1 MSIKPRTIKP
11 FSYGVL
17 ALGLA
22 LLLGSTEA
30 VGAQSDAE
38 QIDSSSQVESLATS
52 SESVSSLSESQ
63 VESAWS
69 ESSSE
74 PQLSKPE
81 QLQAALDAMHDL
93 KTYQVRYGFTY
104 IKDRAY
110 TAQVQA
116 VGDRSRG
123 IAKIQLTYYGD
134 KGEGL
139 KYQLD
144 LMTYDNLSHVY
155 IKQSQLLASMTF
167 FPELSLTP
175 EQLKALEAYDDY
187 YIELSKEQLKQVGLD
202 QEAFQ
207 LLFLE
212 PNRKKLSQLPE
223 AKIHE
228 FKGTVMTSAE
238 LTEIPEFLFDQT
250 RNLHLD
256 YRLKMEWEAG
266 DKGPSLKLN
275 PHLDLV
281 GKGVGLDLQ
290 GEVSAKIRKGEFGLN
305 RIADIATGKVDFLKA
320 MQLKTS
326 PVLQKLKR
334 FSLRVNPKEHSYR
347 MSLLGVVEDTNLNL
361 FSSNPAYTRSYD
373 YVVDYELTPSQ
384 EHLPD
389 ITELKRLSAQEYQ
402 SLLNKILSQTPQE

>member
-22 LLLGSTEA
+22 LILGSAEV
-30 VGAQSDAE
+30 VGAQSDSE
-38 QIDSSSQVESLATS
+38 QVDSTSQVEGLATS
-52 SESVSSLSESQ
+52 SESASSVAESEMVSTSAESL
-63 VESAWS
+63 A
-69 ESSSE
+69 E
-74 PQLSKPE
+74 PQLSKQE
-81 QLQAALDAMHDL
+81 LLQAALDAMHEL

-104 IKDRAY
+104 VKDRAY

-212 PNRKKLSQLPE
+212 PNRKKLSQLP
-223 AKIHE
+223 
-228 FKGTVMTSAE
+228 
-238 LTEIPEFLFDQT
+238 EIPEFLFDQT

>member
-1 MSIKPRTIKP
+1 M
-11 FSYGVL
+11 
-17 ALGLA
+17 
-22 LLLGSTEA
+22 
-30 VGAQSDAE
+30 
-38 QIDSSSQVESLATS
+38 ESLATS

-81 QLQAALDAMHDL
+81 QLQAALDAMNDL

-212 PNRKKLSQLPE
+212 PNREKLSQLPE
-223 AKIHE
+223 TKIHE

>member
-1 MSIKPRTIKP
+1 M
-11 FSYGVL
+11 
-17 ALGLA
+17 
-22 LLLGSTEA
+22 
-30 VGAQSDAE
+30 
-38 QIDSSSQVESLATS
+38 
-52 SESVSSLSESQ
+52 
-63 VESAWS
+63 
-69 ESSSE
+69 
-74 PQLSKPE
+74 
-81 QLQAALDAMHDL
+81 
-93 KTYQVRYGFTY
+93 
-104 IKDRAY
+104 
-110 TAQVQA
+110 
-116 VGDRSRG
+116 
-123 IAKIQLTYYGD
+123 
-134 KGEGL
+134 
-139 KYQLD
+139 
-144 LMTYDNLSHVY
+144 
-155 IKQSQLLASMTF
+155 
-167 FPELSLTP
+167 
-175 EQLKALEAYDDY
+175 
-187 YIELSKEQLKQVGLD
+187 GLD

-223 AKIHE
+223 TKIHE

-266 DKGPSLKLN
+266 DKGPSLKLS

-389 ITELKRLSAQEYQ
+389 ITELKRLSALEYQ